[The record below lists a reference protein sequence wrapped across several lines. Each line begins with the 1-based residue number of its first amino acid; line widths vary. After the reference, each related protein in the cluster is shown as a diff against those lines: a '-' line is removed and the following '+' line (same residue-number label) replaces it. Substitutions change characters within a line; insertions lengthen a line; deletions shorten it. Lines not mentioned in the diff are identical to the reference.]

1 MGIIQKMD
9 FLILNWLQKHR
20 GLKIF
25 FDDGNKIVVHDDL
38 FLMLDQE
45 TYSHF
50 GDKTM
55 VGVDCLCKDR
65 RRSLL

>member
-1 MGIIQKMD
+1 MKV
-9 FLILNWLQKHR
+9 
-20 GLKIF
+20 F

-45 TYSHF
+45 TYPHF
-50 GDKTM
+50 GYKTM
-55 VGVDCLCKDR
+55 VGADCLYKDR